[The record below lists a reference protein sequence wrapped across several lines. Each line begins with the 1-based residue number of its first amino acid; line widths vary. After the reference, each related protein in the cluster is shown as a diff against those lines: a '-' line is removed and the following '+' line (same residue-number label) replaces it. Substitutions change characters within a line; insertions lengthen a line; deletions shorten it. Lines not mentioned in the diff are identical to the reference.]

1 MWYFECVCVC
11 GVYSVRVC
19 VRCVKCVCVC
29 GVLILYSAPLI
40 NHTHGGGVGAESGWH
55 KAVEEVKEGA
65 QEFAD
70 DTAAAGMMQCVL

>member
-1 MWYFECVCVC
+1 
-11 GVYSVRVC
+11 
-19 VRCVKCVCVC
+19 
-29 GVLILYSAPLI
+29 LI